1 MSEHRVTVR
10 WDRTSPDFSYD
21 TYNREHTW
29 TFPGGQSLDASS
41 APEYQGDATCANPE
55 EALAAAVSSCH
66 MLTFL
71 AIAARK
77 RYTVEYYTD
86 NAVAVLEKNADGAVV
101 VTRVELNPSVSF
113 SGPTTPSPEEIT
125 ALHEKAHQHCF
136 IANSIK
142 CEVVVNE

>member
-1 MSEHRVTVR
+1 MRRPHREY
-10 WDRTSPDFSYD
+10 WGD
-21 TYNREHTW
+21 T
-29 TFPGGQSLDASS
+29 
-41 APEYQGDATCANPE
+41 TCANPE
-55 EALAAAVSSCH
+55 ALARRSSCH

-86 NAVAVLEKNADGAVV
+86 DAVAVLEKNADGAVA
-101 VTRVELNPSVSF
+101 VTRVELNPSVRF
-113 SGPTTPSPEEIT
+113 SGPPTPSPEEIT

-142 CEVVVNE
+142 WEVVVNE